1 LVSIT
6 LLQVANS
13 QPVVT
18 INGSFNYG
26 LIDALKNPVLLT
38 SNEIAKFNSN
48 GKISAR
54 YSNNIFGNITSVD
67 ISDPLKPLVFFK
79 DAQMAVYLNQQFSP
93 VSNPVAISANNEFY
107 ATVACNQP
115 SKGFWFFDSNN
126 QTICRMNPL
135 NQIDIRSNGVAS
147 ELNGDEPINLFFM
160 NNKLYLVCKS
170 GLILT
175 FDAFGNYLRS
185 FRDQITGQAISQNG
199 SLFFAINGT
208 FYQWN
213 DGNLKELTMCFET
226 SEKPKI
232 LVQDNG
238 LQMQIFRN
246 KVVICSLN

>member
-1 LVSIT
+1 
-6 LLQVANS
+6 
-13 QPVVT
+13 
-18 INGSFNYG
+18 
-26 LIDALKNPVLLT
+26 
-38 SNEIAKFNSN
+38 
-48 GKISAR
+48 
-54 YSNNIFGNITSVD
+54 
-67 ISDPLKPLVFFK
+67 
-79 DAQMAVYLNQQFSP
+79 
-93 VSNPVAISANNEFY
+93 
-107 ATVACNQP
+107 
-115 SKGFWFFDSNN
+115 
-126 QTICRMNPL
+126 
-135 NQIDIRSNGVAS
+135 
-147 ELNGDEPINLFFM
+147 M